1 MKMSTVLFLLMAALE
16 VALAVLTCR
25 RETEKKTWRKNRLL
39 VRLAQLVLAVAAVL
53 LPFGQKWRLTP
64 VLSTLAI
71 LALIVGLAVLLKRRK
86 AEGAMRKGKAISSCI
101 LSIVLIG
108 FSLVPAFIFT
118 GYKGLPVSGGY
129 AVRETSAILI
139 DSARTDP
146 FETDGSFREV
156 PVHFYYPQT
165 EAGSTETFPLVVFSH
180 GAFGYYESNTS
191 TYMELASNGYVVA
204 ALDHPHHA
212 FFTKDTAGSMVLVD
226 MDFMN
231 AAMNLSEE
239 TAAEEQYALYTVW
252 MGLRTAD
259 MNFAVDSLKAA
270 AQAGT
275 TDESWF
281 FSEKDSET
289 IRTVLAMT
297 DVSKIGL
304 MGHSMGGAAAV
315 ELGRE
320 RDDVAAVIDLDGTM
334 LGEYLGVENGEFVIN
349 DAPYSIPVLEFN
361 NWSTYNDRKEYLA
374 QGGSYPNDVLTANAA
389 AGFTTTVRGTEH
401 MDFTDLPLL
410 SPFLGNL
417 LGSGERGAEETL
429 TVVNSL
435 VLRFFDCYLKGEG
448 IFAVQE
454 IY

>member
-16 VALAVLTCR
+16 IALAVFTCR
-25 RETEKKTWRKNRLL
+25 KETEKKTWRKNRLF
-39 VRLAQLVLAVAAVL
+39 VRLAQLVIAVVAVL

-64 VLSTLAI
+64 VLTTLAI

-86 AEGAMRKGKAISSCI
+86 AEGTMRKGKAISSCV

-108 FSLVPAFIFT
+108 FSLFPAYIFT

-129 AVRETSAILI
+129 AVKETSAILI

-165 EAGSTETFPLVVFSH
+165 EAGSAETFPLVVFSH
-180 GAFGYYESNTS
+180 GAFGYYQSNTS

-212 FFTKDTAGSMVLVD
+212 FFTKDTAGGTVIVD

-231 AAMNLSEE
+231 AALNLNND
-239 TAAEEQYALYTVW
+239 TPVEEQYALYTEW
-252 MGLRTAD
+252 MELRTAD
-259 MNFAVDSLKAA
+259 MNFAVDAVKAA
-270 AQAGT
+270 VQTGT
-275 TDESWF
+275 TDGSWF
-281 FSEKDSET
+281 FDEKDGET

-297 DVSKIGL
+297 DASKIGL

-320 RDDVAAVIDLDGTM
+320 RGDVAAVADLDGTM
-334 LGEYLGVENGEFVIN
+334 LGEYLGVENGDFVIN
-349 DAPYSIPVLEFN
+349 DAPYPVPVLEFN
-361 NWSTYNDRKEYLA
+361 NWSTYQERAEYLA
-374 QGGSYPNDVLTANAA
+374 QGGSYPNDVLMANAA
-389 AGFTTTVRGTEH
+389 AGFTTTIRGTEH

-410 SPFLGNL
+410 SPFLGNM

-435 VLRFFDCYLKGEG
+435 VLQFFDCYLKGEG
-448 IFAVQE
+448 VFAVQDV
-454 IY
+454 Y